1 MNLNLNLNLNYK
13 NRNQSQLIIMFN
25 CLYCNKEY
33 TRKTSYSKH
42 IIVCEIIYKQKTQSK
57 ASQKR
62 EEKCEE
68 EESPPTNISTQG
80 LYQIVQELAFKTKHM
95 EEELHEIKKY
105 ISTNVN
111 NINVINMLNSPT
123 SPIATPT
130 ITFEEWK
137 RDFLVSE
144 QDIRN
149 LENMVETIKTLI
161 KKNLTSLAPFI
172 SFAQKKHAIYIY
184 AFTEENNA
192 TYCWRKQTPEEFV
205 SLFKFIHSK
214 ITQALSGWYK
224 KNKEAISRSDR
235 MSDEYQKN
243 LGKLMSIDFNSQATI
258 GKIRTHLYNS
268 VQTDLKTISYSF

>member
-1 MNLNLNLNLNYK
+1 
-13 NRNQSQLIIMFN
+13 MFH

-42 IIVCEIIYKQKTQSK
+42 IIICEIIYKQKNQSK
-57 ASQKR
+57 ESQKR

-68 EESPPTNISTQG
+68 EESLPTNISTQF
-80 LYQIVQELAFKTKHM
+80 LYTIIQELAFKTKHM
-95 EEELHEIKKY
+95 EQELHEIKKY

-111 NINVINMLNSPT
+111 NINIIDMLNSHT
-123 SPIATPT
+123 SPIPTPK
-130 ITFEEWK
+130 ITYEEWK
-137 RDFLVSE
+137 RDFLVTE
-144 QDIRN
+144 PDIRN
-149 LENMVETIKTLI
+149 LENMVETMKTLV
-161 KKNLTSLAPFI
+161 KTNLLLDSSHPFI
-172 SFAQKKHAIYIY
+172 SFAQKKHAIYVY
-184 AFTEENNA
+184 TVTEEGSS
-192 TYCWRKQTPEEFV
+192 YCWKKQTPEEFV

-214 ITQALSGWYK
+214 ITQALSIWYK

-243 LGKLMSIDFNSQATI
+243 LGKLMSVDFNSQTTI

>member
-1 MNLNLNLNLNYK
+1 
-13 NRNQSQLIIMFN
+13 MFN
-25 CLYCNKEY
+25 CAYCNKEY

-42 IIVCEIIYKQKTQSK
+42 FIICEIIYKQKTQSK

-68 EESPPTNISTQG
+68 EESPPHNISTQT
-80 LYQIVQELAFKTKHM
+80 LYNIVQELAFKMKHM

-123 SPIATPT
+123 SPIPTPN
-130 ITFEEWK
+130 ITYEEWK
-137 RDFLVSE
+137 RDFLVTE
-144 QDIRN
+144 PDIRN
-149 LENMVETIKTLI
+149 LENMVETMKSLL
-161 KKNLTSLAPFI
+161 KKNLLLDSSHPFI
-172 SFAQKKHAIYIY
+172 SFAQKKHAIYVY
-184 AFTEENNA
+184 TVTEENNTA
-192 TYCWRKQTPEEFV
+192 YCWKKQTPEEFV

-214 ITQALSGWYK
+214 ITQALSIWYK

-243 LGKLMSIDFNSQATI
+243 LGKLMSVDFNSQTTL